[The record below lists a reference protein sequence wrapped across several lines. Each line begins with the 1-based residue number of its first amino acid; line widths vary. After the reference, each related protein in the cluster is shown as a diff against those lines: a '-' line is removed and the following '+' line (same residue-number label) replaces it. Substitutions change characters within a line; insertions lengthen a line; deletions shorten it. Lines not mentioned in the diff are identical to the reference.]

1 MADAFL
7 RRKYSSRE
15 LVNIKT
21 PSFSAS
27 IIVISFILLSIVI
40 IQNELTVRDMEYSAA
55 GIPLWKGRWS
65 DLPERY
71 RIYLKFEGKI
81 SREEFPVPWFGPA
94 PPAGKEQHPIYTD
107 VYILEGLSGFGYL
120 PEKVYLWYG
129 GRTNMFL
136 ANSGGNW
143 AVGGR
148 LVSEWSQALR
158 EEKIVEVEGYAF
170 DVLVDGRRYTLFDV
184 MRVIDFK

>member
-1 MADAFL
+1 
-7 RRKYSSRE
+7 
-15 LVNIKT
+15 VNIKA

-40 IQNELTVRDMEYSAA
+40 IQNELTIRDLEYSAE

-71 RIYLKFEGKI
+71 RIYLKIKGNI

-94 PPAGKEQHPIYTD
+94 PPAGEEKHPIYTD
-107 VYILEGLSGFGYL
+107 VYILEGLNGWGNL
-120 PEKVYLWYG
+120 PEKVYLRG
-129 GRTNMFL
+129 GHIVMFL

-170 DVLVDGRRYTLFDV
+170 DVLVDGTRYTLFDV